1 MKILLIT
8 GGTIDRTFAA
18 GFLNQHVFD
27 RIIAVD
33 GGLKF
38 AHETGIQP
46 LTDIVGDF
54 DTIAPEILEKYMSAS
69 PEGPVIH
76 QFNPEKDNTDTDIAL
91 RLAMEYCSH
100 CPAGT
105 CDIWVLGATGTR
117 LDHVLA
123 NITMLLL
130 PHRAGIRAWIVDK
143 NNRISLLH
151 GTRTIGREE
160 RFGKYISLIPLTS
173 QIQGVTL
180 KGVKYPL
187 NDHTVQLGDSLCVS
201 NELTADRA
209 ELTVADGVA
218 VLLETMD

>member
-18 GFLNQHVFD
+18 GFLSQHVFD

-38 AHETGIQP
+38 AHETGVWP

-54 DTIAPEILEKYMSAS
+54 DTIAPEILEKYMSVS

-76 QFNPEKDNTDTDIAL
+76 RFNPEKDSTDTDIAL

-100 CPAGT
+100 CPEGT

-130 PHRAGIRAWIVDK
+130 PQRAGIRAWIVDK

-160 RFGKYISLIPLTS
+160 RFGKYISLIPLTP
-173 QIQGVTL
+173 QIKGVTL

-187 NDHTVQLGDSLCVS
+187 NDHTVQLGDCLCVS
-201 NELTADRA
+201 NELTADLA

-218 VLLETMD
+218 ILLETMD